1 MGEVFSTPVVE
12 VDDSNSSPRT
22 DDETPQINTNALT
35 KVYTDQSKM
44 SDIDVWYLL
53 KEYGNFSAEMAAI
66 FTAICFRESSYRP
79 RIVNE
84 FGFTGLFQ
92 IGTKEI
98 WSTNLAIDLIKPN
111 QTSVKVWQLVLSDLD
126 PESKEVDSREK
137 IEQIIN
143 SRAKSAGQAEFYAGA
158 SDALW
163 MPVNQVRWLRTKLSQ
178 KDYSKQVVTGNT
190 VSKCVFNPWGESFL
204 KNSWMTSVKY
214 EIAKNVYIRAGN
226 NDKNKLKDWVLANV
240 PKDSTAW
247 YTFDD
252 AEHKDKT
259 KIEAWVNEEVHLGE
273 QYGNWKNGV
282 FTPSRNATSQDVWK

>member
-1 MGEVFSTPVVE
+1 MVNP
-12 VDDSNSSPRT
+12 
-22 DDETPQINTNALT
+22 PQIKVDALT
-35 KVYTDQSKM
+35 KVYTDSSKM
-44 SDIDVWYLL
+44 LDIDVWYLL
-53 KEYGNFSAEMAAI
+53 KEYGNFSAEMAAV
-66 FTAICFRESSYRP
+66 FTAICFRESSYKP
-79 RIVNE
+79 RVVNQ

-163 MPVNQVRWLRTKLSQ
+163 IPVNQVRWLRSKLSQ
-178 KDYSKQVVTGNT
+178 RDYTKPVVTGNT
-190 VSKCVFNPWGESFL
+190 VAKCVFNAWGETFL
-204 KNSWMTSVKY
+204 KNSWMTSVSY
-214 EIAKNVYIRAGN
+214 EKAKNIYVKAGY
-226 NDKNKLKDWVLANV
+226 DENKLKEWVLANV

-247 YTFDD
+247 YKFDD
-252 AEHKDKT
+252 AEHGDKT

-273 QYGNWKNGV
+273 QYGDWENGT
-282 FTPSRNATSQDVWK
+282 FTPNREATSQDVWK